1 MMNYM
6 VDSKTKKIW
15 KKRLQEEID
24 AAFLYK
30 TLSEIVRDEKK
41 KSLYEKLSE
50 IENKHVNVWIEHL
63 KKNSIPVENL
73 KPTIKAK
80 LLSKFSKKYGPSLL
94 NRMMLMEESSEV
106 KSYLSLYKNSDST
119 QTKDI
124 ALKLAKDSAMH
135 AQSLMSSSGAQ
146 SEPWHTA
153 ESGGL
158 LRNVVYGF
166 NDGLTANFGLIA
178 GVIGAAAHP
187 HIILISGIAG
197 MIADALSMGSS
208 GYLAAVSEKEVYE
221 HEKAM
226 EAEEIKLMP
235 ELETEELALIYE
247 AKGISKDEAI
257 KRAKEIMQNP
267 EQALDDKMHEELGL
281 AERSISPLTEGW
293 VTGLST
299 AIGALIPIFPFFFLQ
314 GSIAIWSSF
323 IISMLSHFLV
333 GAARSFFTGRGIFR
347 SGFDMFIV
355 GFGVAAVGYVIGDLI
370 LKFLM

>member
-1 MMNYM
+1 MMNNM

-247 AKGISKDEAI
+247 AKGISKDEAL